1 MSKPSWLRAVMN
13 SVDEG
18 PPRTIELR
26 PNRIEQAPDAEEIA
40 STVERTRYELERA
53 KAAHEHALQ
62 AWRTHKEERGLE

>member
-18 PPRTIELR
+18 PRTIELR
-26 PNRIEQAPDAEEIA
+26 PNRIEQEPDAEEVA
-40 STVERTRYELERA
+40 SAVERTRYELDRA

-62 AWRTHKEERGLE
+62 AWRKHKEERGLD

>member
-13 SVDEG
+13 SADE
-18 PPRTIELR
+18 PRTIDVR

-40 STVERTRYELERA
+40 SAVERTRYELERA

-62 AWRTHKEERGLE
+62 AWRAHKEERGLE